1 MNHAAP
7 SQKTFG
13 HILGQQYTVFDGLA
27 GMYVEAFYQD
37 RHGLLWIGTTDGGV
51 SRFDGAHFDT
61 FGLSDG
67 LPHLSV
73 TTIVEDADGRLL
85 FGTFGGGIAAYDG
98 RGFQVYT
105 TEHGLPSNDI
115 FGLQPQADGSVRV
128 LTTAGVGRFVE
139 GQCVECMTEL
149 GGKPLGVVYDMAT
162 DAAGTTWLATQ
173 GRGVF
178 SVDGQ
183 RMNTDSGDGH
193 DAVQL
198 QWPWNFAQ
206 DAAGN
211 LWIGFRY
218 VGTEVIVG
226 RYDPASRQF
235 EIIRV
240 DDGAEGAEVVL
251 NGTRHVRVDDRD
263 RLWLSRR
270 GVIVYDGEEWHPF
283 SANLP
288 GVHFSGTRLTYEDSE
303 GNIWVGL
310 WGGGLI
316 FCDPISIQLYDKK
329 DGLPDSEVRCL
340 REDQEGRIWIGTTGG
355 LACLEDSR
363 IRPVEVGYTVLSMAV
378 DRQGQVWSNGPE
390 GQVFKSVGGE
400 AQAVAVPAEG
410 VEIKM
415 LFQGREG
422 HLIACTSERQL
433 GRIKAD
439 RFIAIGDLWSED
451 FRVVLQDREGS
462 FWLGCYGT
470 RPALYTYRN
479 GHLRACDMAGIE
491 AVAYVNALCEYQD
504 AIWVGTA
511 HGLFAISYQAKEMR
525 QFTVDQGDLSANGI
539 MALVAD
545 PQQACLWIGTSGG
558 GVLKYDGQTFQS
570 IRLGKSALEN
580 IVDAIL
586 RDSQGR
592 LWFGTR
598 AGLIAYQPGE
608 TPPRIRIRQVVAGR
622 TFAEP
627 QSVSC
632 PDSTPEIQFHFQG
645 ISFRS
650 GAEQMRYSHRLVG
663 HGPVEE
669 WSAFTP
675 ANRVTYQDV
684 PAGLFH
690 FEVRTVDRDGLMSDI
705 ARLALRVV
713 PTHLRRLEQMLRVSN
728 QGFLSQ
734 SQAMARLLDQVE
746 SMAET
751 DMTVLVLGE
760 TGVGKGV
767 LARLLHN
774 LSPRQANPFIP
785 VNCGGL
791 SAGLIESEL
800 FGHEKGAFT
809 SANAQKIGY
818 FERADGGTL
827 FLDEVGDLPLD
838 SQRALLHI
846 LEEGHLTR
854 VGGEKSI
861 PVDVRIVAATNKDL
875 EEAIQ
880 AGTFREDLFYRLS
893 VLSVVL
899 PPLRERQ
906 EDIPL
911 LAAHFASRCA
921 EQLGRPTPVLGE
933 EVVAHLQQY
942 AWPGNVRELE
952 HIVQQA
958 VVLGDRDVIQVVDV
972 PLQAAEAE
980 LALPVEQ
987 GFDGDAEDEDEKQ
1000 RILAAL
1006 RATNWRIYG
1015 PRGAARLLGMGPE
1028 KLRYR
1033 MRKHG
1038 LQRPEKPS
1046 P

>member
-7 SQKTFG
+7 NQKTFG

-27 GMYVEAFYQD
+27 GMYVEAIYQD
-37 RHGLLWIGTTDGGV
+37 RHGLLWIGTIDGGI

-139 GQCVECMTEL
+139 GRCIECMTEL
-149 GGKPLGVVYDMAT
+149 AGKPLGVVYDMAT
-162 DAAGTTWLATQ
+162 DSAGTTWLATQ
-173 GRGVF
+173 GRGVL
-178 SVDGQ
+178 SMDGQ

-193 DAVQL
+193 DAGQL

-206 DAAGN
+206 DTAGN

-226 RYDPASRQF
+226 RYDPMSKQF
-235 EIIRV
+235 EIIRN
-240 DDGAEGAEVVL
+240 DGAEGAEVVQ

-263 RLWLSRR
+263 RLWLGRR

-283 SANLP
+283 SADLP

-316 FCDPISIQLYDKK
+316 FCDPISVQLYDKE
-329 DGLPDSEVRCL
+329 DGLPDNEVRQL
-340 REDQEGRIWIGTTGG
+340 SEDREGRIWIGTTGG
-355 LACLEDSR
+355 LACLEDGQ
-363 IRPVEVGYTVLSMAV
+363 IHPVEVGYTLLYMVT
-378 DRQGQVWSNGPE
+378 DQQGQIWSGGPDRP
-390 GQVFKSVGGE
+390 VFKSIGRE
-400 AQAVAVPAEG
+400 IQAVAVNAEG

-422 HLIACTSERQL
+422 SLIAWTSEGQL
-433 GRIKAD
+433 GRIEAD
-439 RFIAIGDLWSED
+439 RFIAIGDLWSPD
-451 FRVVLQDREGS
+451 CRVVLQDREGS
-462 FWLGCYGT
+462 FWLGCYGK
-470 RPALYTYRN
+470 RPALYNYRD
-479 GHLRACDMAGIE
+479 GHLRTCDMPGIE

-504 AIWVGTA
+504 AIWVGTT
-511 HGLFAISYQAKEMR
+511 HGLFAISYQAKEVR

-539 MALVAD
+539 LALEAD

-608 TPPRIRIRQVVAGR
+608 TPPRIHIRQVVAGR
-622 TFAEP
+622 TFDEP

-663 HGPVEE
+663 HGPAEE
-669 WSAFTP
+669 WSAFAP

-690 FEVRTVDRDGLMSDI
+690 FEVRTVDRDGLMSDV
-705 ARLALRVV
+705 ARLAVRVV

-734 SQAMARLLDQVE
+734 SQAMARLLEQVE

-774 LSPRQANPFIP
+774 LSPRQVSPFIS

-791 SAGLIESEL
+791 SSGLIESEL

-854 VGGEKSI
+854 VGGEQSI
-861 PVDVRIVAATNKDL
+861 PVDVRVVAATNKDL

-893 VLSVVL
+893 VLSLIL

-933 EVVAHLQQY
+933 EVVVHLQQY

-952 HIVQQA
+952 HVIQQA
-958 VVLGDRDVIQVVDV
+958 VVLGDRDVIQVADV
-972 PLQAAEAE
+972 PFQAAEAE

-987 GFDGDAEDEDEKQ
+987 GFDWGAEDEDEKQ

-1006 RATNWRIYG
+1006 QATNWRIYG
-1015 PRGAARLLGMGPE
+1015 PRGAARLLSMGPE
-1028 KLRYR
+1028 KPRYR

>member
-7 SQKTFG
+7 SQQKAFG

-27 GMYVEAFYQD
+27 GMYVEDIYQD

-67 LPHLSV
+67 LPHLTV

-115 FGLQPQADGSVRV
+115 LDLQPQADGSVRV
-128 LTTAGVGRFVE
+128 LTMAGVGLFVE
-139 GQCVECMTEL
+139 GRCVECMTEL
-149 GGKPLGVVYDMAT
+149 AGKPLGLVYDMAT
-162 DAAGTTWLATQ
+162 DSAGTTWLATQ
-173 GRGVF
+173 GRGVL
-178 SVDGQ
+178 SLDGQ
-183 RMNTDSGDGH
+183 RMNTDSGDEH
-193 DAVQL
+193 DATQL

-211 LWIGFRY
+211 LWIAFRY
-218 VGTEVIVG
+218 VGTEVVVG
-226 RYDPASRQF
+226 RYDPASRQL

-240 DDGAEGAEVVL
+240 DDGAEGTEVVQH
-251 NGTRHVRVDDRD
+251 GTRHVRVDDRG

-270 GVIVYDGEEWHPF
+270 GVLVYDGEKWHPF
-283 SANLP
+283 SAGLP
-288 GVHFSGTRLTYEDSE
+288 DVQFSDTRLTYEDSE

-329 DGLPDSEVRCL
+329 DGLPDSEVRRL
-340 REDQEGRIWIGTTGG
+340 SEDQEGRIWIGTTGG

-363 IRPVEVGYTVLSMAV
+363 IRPVEVGYTVLSMVV
-378 DRQGQVWSNGPE
+378 DRHGQVWSGGPD
-390 GQVFKSVGGE
+390 GQVFKSAGRE
-400 AQAVAVPAEG
+400 TQAIAVITGG
-410 VEIKM
+410 VEIEM

-422 HLIACTSERQL
+422 DLIACTSEGQL
-433 GRIKAD
+433 GRIEAD
-439 RFIAIGDLWSED
+439 RFIAIEGEWPTC
-451 FRVVLQDREGS
+451 RVVLQDREGS

-470 RPALYTYRN
+470 RPALYTHRD
-479 GHLRACDMAGIE
+479 GHLRACHMAGIE

-511 HGLFAISYQAKEMR
+511 HGLFAISYQAKEVR
-525 QFTVDQGDLSANGI
+525 QFTADQGDLSANGI

-545 PQQACLWIGTSGG
+545 PQQECLWIGTSGG

-627 QSVSC
+627 QAVSC

-645 ISFRS
+645 LSFRS

-663 HGPVEE
+663 HGPAEE

-690 FEVRTVDRDGLMSDI
+690 FEVRTVDRDGLMSDL
-705 ARLALRVV
+705 ARLEMRVV

-734 SQAMARLLDQVE
+734 SQAMARLLEQVE

-854 VGGEKSI
+854 VGGEQSI
-861 PVDVRIVAATNKDL
+861 PVDVRVVAATNKDL

-893 VLSVVL
+893 VLSFL
-899 PPLRERQ
+899 STAAPAGASGGYPALGGAFRQ
-906 EDIPL
+906 PVCRTAR
-911 LAAHFASRCA
+911 AADAGFGRGVGGAFAAIRVAGECA
-921 EQLGRPTPVLGE
+921 RVGARNSAGGRVGRQGR
-933 EVVAHLQQY
+933 HS
-942 AWPGNVRELE
+942 GGGC
-952 HIVQQA
+952 A
-958 VVLGDRDVIQVVDV
+958 VSSCRDRAC
-972 PLQAAEAE
+972 PAC
-980 LALPVEQ
+980 
-987 GFDGDAEDEDEKQ
+987 
-1000 RILAAL
+1000 
-1006 RATNWRIYG
+1006 
-1015 PRGAARLLGMGPE
+1015 
-1028 KLRYR
+1028 
-1033 MRKHG
+1033 
-1038 LQRPEKPS
+1038 
-1046 P
+1046 

>member
-1 MNHAAP
+1 M
-7 SQKTFG
+7 
-13 HILGQQYTVFDGLA
+13 
-27 GMYVEAFYQD
+27 
-37 RHGLLWIGTTDGGV
+37 
-51 SRFDGAHFDT
+51 
-61 FGLSDG
+61 
-67 LPHLSV
+67 
-73 TTIVEDADGRLL
+73 
-85 FGTFGGGIAAYDG
+85 
-98 RGFQVYT
+98 
-105 TEHGLPSNDI
+105 
-115 FGLQPQADGSVRV
+115 
-128 LTTAGVGRFVE
+128 
-139 GQCVECMTEL
+139 
-149 GGKPLGVVYDMAT
+149 
-162 DAAGTTWLATQ
+162 
-173 GRGVF
+173 
-178 SVDGQ
+178 SVDW
-183 RMNTDSGDGH
+183 D
-193 DAVQL
+193 
-198 QWPWNFAQ
+198 
-206 DAAGN
+206 
-211 LWIGFRY
+211 
-218 VGTEVIVG
+218 
-226 RYDPASRQF
+226 
-235 EIIRV
+235 
-240 DDGAEGAEVVL
+240 
-251 NGTRHVRVDDRD
+251 
-263 RLWLSRR
+263 
-270 GVIVYDGEEWHPF
+270 
-283 SANLP
+283 
-288 GVHFSGTRLTYEDSE
+288 
-303 GNIWVGL
+303 
-310 WGGGLI
+310 
-316 FCDPISIQLYDKK
+316 
-329 DGLPDSEVRCL
+329 L
-340 REDQEGRIWIGTTGG
+340 RW
-355 LACLEDSR
+355 
-363 IRPVEVGYTVLSMAV
+363 
-378 DRQGQVWSNGPE
+378 
-390 GQVFKSVGGE
+390 
-400 AQAVAVPAEG
+400 
-410 VEIKM
+410 
-415 LFQGREG
+415 
-422 HLIACTSERQL
+422 
-433 GRIKAD
+433 
-439 RFIAIGDLWSED
+439 
-451 FRVVLQDREGS
+451 
-462 FWLGCYGT
+462 
-470 RPALYTYRN
+470 
-479 GHLRACDMAGIE
+479 
-491 AVAYVNALCEYQD
+491 
-504 AIWVGTA
+504 
-511 HGLFAISYQAKEMR
+511 
-525 QFTVDQGDLSANGI
+525 
-539 MALVAD
+539 
-545 PQQACLWIGTSGG
+545 
-558 GVLKYDGQTFQS
+558 GVLKYDGRTFQS

-622 TFAEP
+622 TFDEP

-645 ISFRS
+645 LSFRS

-663 HGPVEE
+663 HGPAEE
-669 WSAFTP
+669 WSAFAP

-690 FEVRTVDRDGLMSDI
+690 FEVRTVDRDGLMSDV
-705 ARLALRVV
+705 ARLEMRVV

-734 SQAMARLLDQVE
+734 SQAMARLLEQVE

-818 FERADGGTL
+818 FERANGGTL
-827 FLDEVGDLPLD
+827 FLDEVGDLPLE

-854 VGGEKSI
+854 VGGEQSI
-861 PVDVRIVAATNKDL
+861 PVDVRVVAATNKDL

-893 VLSVVL
+893 VLSLVL

-911 LAAHFASRCA
+911 LATHFASRCA

-952 HIVQQA
+952 HVIQQA
-958 VVLGDRDVIQVVDV
+958 VVLGDRDVIQVADV
-972 PLQAAEAE
+972 PFQAAEAE

-987 GFDGDAEDEDEKQ
+987 GFDWDAENEDEKQ

-1006 RATNWRIYG
+1006 QATNWRIYG
-1015 PRGAARLLGMGPE
+1015 PRGAARLLSMGPE